1 MADLL
6 SQVVMLNLDDVN
18 DIDVEHFG
26 DGKYALRIG
35 DNMIV
40 CKCYEDL
47 KTICL
52 NIQSAFEKLLKL
64 KLDDCRTPEETISA
78 VNDNFKSILKVY
90 GGAK

>member
-6 SQVVMLNLDDVN
+6 SQVIELNLADVN
-18 DIDVEHFG
+18 EVSISAIG
-26 DGKYALRIG
+26 NGKYELYIG
-35 DNMIV
+35 DV
-40 CKCYEDL
+40 CVTLKCHADL
-47 KTICL
+47 KALCL

-64 KLDDCRTPEETISA
+64 KLDKTPEETISA

>member
-1 MADLL
+1 MELL
-6 SQVVMLNLDDVN
+6 SQVIELNLDDVN
-18 DIDVEHFG
+18 DIAVEHFG
-26 DGKYALRIG
+26 DRKYSIRIG
-35 DNMIV
+35 ENTIV

-52 NIQSAFEKLLKL
+52 NIQSAFEKMLKY
-64 KLDDCRTPEETISA
+64 KLDNCKTTEETISA

>member
-1 MADLL
+1 MELL
-6 SQVVMLNLDDVN
+6 SQVIELNLDDVN
-18 DIDVEHFG
+18 DVSISSIG
-26 DGKYALRIG
+26 NGKYELYIG
-35 DNMIV
+35 DVCIV

-52 NIQSAFEKLLKL
+52 NIQSAFEKMLKY
-64 KLDDCRTPEETISA
+64 KLDNCKTTEETIST